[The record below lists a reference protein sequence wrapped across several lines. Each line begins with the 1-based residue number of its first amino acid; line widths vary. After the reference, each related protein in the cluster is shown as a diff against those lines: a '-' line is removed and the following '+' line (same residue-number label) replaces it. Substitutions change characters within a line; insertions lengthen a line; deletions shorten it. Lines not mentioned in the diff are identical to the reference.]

1 MRITGEVSIV
11 FDCREPLTLATFW
24 QGLVGGS
31 VDESTSSPDWVELK
45 GITGLGYLG
54 FQRVPESKKVK
65 NRVHIDLTVDDIAT
79 STNAAIQRGANA
91 IGAVVEESTNWFQVM
106 ADPEGNEFCFVR
118 LRQN

>member
-1 MRITGEVSIV
+1 MPTVTEVAIV
-11 FDCREPLTLATFW
+11 FDCREPLPLAKFW

-31 VDESTSSPDWVELK
+31 IDESTSSPDWVEVK
-45 GITGLGYLG
+45 GIAGLGYLG

-65 NRVHIDLTVDDIAT
+65 NRVHIDLTVDDIAA